1 MDPETLAEILAE
13 IKISLFK
20 IEGMLS
26 IVLNTLTDTE
36 ENLKEQ
42 EENVEL

>member
-1 MDPETLAEILAE
+1 MEPETLAEILAE

-20 IEGMLS
+20 IEGMLTT
-26 IVLNTLTDTE
+26 VLDTLTDTE
-36 ENLKEQ
+36 ETSET